1 MLNGQ
6 LSSLKASQMEET
18 LFYIS
23 QKVRAT
29 DSGVEAVMD
38 VDINSI

>member
-1 MLNGQ
+1 MLNEQ
-6 LSSLKASQMEET
+6 LSSLKASQMSDN

-23 QKVRAT
+23 QKIRAT